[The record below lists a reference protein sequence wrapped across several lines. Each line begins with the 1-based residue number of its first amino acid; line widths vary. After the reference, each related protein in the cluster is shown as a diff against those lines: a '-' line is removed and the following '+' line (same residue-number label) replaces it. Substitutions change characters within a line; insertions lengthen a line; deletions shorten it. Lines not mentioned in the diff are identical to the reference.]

1 MLCGLLRYSKDCQLD
16 PPNFLNRQDVRF
28 KKLHGTCDTVFRSL
42 REAGVG
48 TVKRSAQTF
57 QSDDE
62 DKLWESNVFNTS
74 TAEGLQNTVF
84 FYVGKV
90 CCLRGGQ
97 EQRELKIS
105 QFERFNNPER
115 YVYSEHGSKNRN
127 GGFYQLDIEN
137 KNVEI
142 YKNTTD
148 SKRCLVSLLDLYF
161 SKLPQSAKDKDIFYC
176 RPLNKYTADGPWYSE
191 QPRGKHFLSDM
202 VKKMCISAG
211 IEGKF
216 TNHT

>member
-1 MLCGLLRYSKDCQLD
+1 MEGR
-16 PPNFLNRQDVRF
+16 N
-28 KKLHGTCDTVFRSL
+28 
-42 REAGVG
+42 
-48 TVKRSAQTF
+48 KR
-57 QSDDE
+57 
-62 DKLWESNVFNTS
+62 
-74 TAEGLQNTVF
+74 
-84 FYVGKV
+84 
-90 CCLRGGQ
+90 
-97 EQRELKIS
+97 I

-115 YVYSEHGSKNRN
+115 YVYTEHRSRNRN
-127 GGFYQLDIEN
+127 GGFYQLDTEN

-142 YKNTTD
+142 YKNITD

-202 VKKMCISAG
+202 VKRMCNAAG

-216 TNHT
+216 INHSLRTSGATALFQSEAPEKVIGHRSVNALRQYEKVASQQKQAACNILNGGAPASSFSTEVEKLLSATVTKLISTSFSPY

>member
-1 MLCGLLRYSKDCQLD
+1 MGPNTFQYSLPNALWITTVFKGLPGRS
-16 PPNFLNRQDVRF
+16 PNFLNRQDACF

-42 REAGVG
+42 RESGVG

-57 QSDDE
+57 QSVGE
-62 DKLWESNVFNTS
+62 NKLQESNVFNTG
-74 TAEGLQNTVF
+74 TAEGLQTVF

-115 YVYSEHGSKNRN
+115 YVYSKYGSKNRN

-142 YKNTTD
+142 HKNTTVIH
-148 SKRCLVSLLDLYF
+148 KAFGKKCQKGYIVS
-161 SKLPQSAKDKDIFYC
+161 
-176 RPLNKYTADGPWYSE
+176 
-191 QPRGKHFLSDM
+191 H
-202 VKKMCISAG
+202 
-211 IEGKF
+211 
-216 TNHT
+216 